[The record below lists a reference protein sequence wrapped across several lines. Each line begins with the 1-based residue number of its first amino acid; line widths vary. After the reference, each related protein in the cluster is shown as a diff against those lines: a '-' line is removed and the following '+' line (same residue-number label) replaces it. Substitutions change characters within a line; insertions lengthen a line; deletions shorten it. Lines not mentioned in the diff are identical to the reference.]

1 MYNSEVKIQLYTD
14 IIIYT
19 YKHKYKHC
27 MSQVPT
33 DNMYLVQPHP
43 ISSLSRNLEVGR
55 EAGGEP
61 IPDFYFFKFF
71 IPNIQIR
78 MYSFDIL

>member
-33 DNMYLVQPHP
+33 DNMYLVQSHP
-43 ISSLSRNLEVGR
+43 QDAFRYINACTV
-55 EAGGEP
+55 AG
-61 IPDFYFFKFF
+61 K
-71 IPNIQIR
+71 
-78 MYSFDIL
+78 